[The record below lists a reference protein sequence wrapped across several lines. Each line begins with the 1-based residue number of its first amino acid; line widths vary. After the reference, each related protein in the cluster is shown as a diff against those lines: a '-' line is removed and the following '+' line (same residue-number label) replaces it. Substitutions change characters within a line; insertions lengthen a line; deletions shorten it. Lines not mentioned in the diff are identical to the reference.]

1 MPSYSPNPGQVRATA
16 LLTGPQ
22 RHTLLAGGARS
33 GKTFLLTR
41 AVVVRGLRADGSRHA
56 ILRFRG
62 NAARSSIALD
72 TLPKVMSV
80 CFPEVKLTEHRQ
92 DGFFELPNK
101 SQIWIGGLDDKE
113 RVEKILG
120 QEYCVDPD
128 AKILTDDLRWVPASS
143 LSVGDGLI
151 GFPEDINGHVT
162 LVPSRVERHEI
173 IQAERYR
180 IVTSRGATV
189 VSAQHKFVSLFD
201 DRRHKNLRL
210 LSWRKACDLSVGDF
224 IRYTTEPWESG
235 HDREDGWFAGML
247 DGEGW
252 ASRAARQVG
261 VAQCA
266 GTCLDALRE
275 WFRSHSIPYTEHV
288 NGGKEGAKGPCYQL
302 KASGLWPSLRLLGIA
317 RPKRLDGRA
326 IWEGCRAFT
335 AGGYDAEVLAI
346 EPLGVGPVVSMGT
359 SSKTFIADGFLGHN
373 CTLYLNECSQI
384 PYSSVVV
391 ARTRLA
397 QQVDGLKQRAYYD
410 LNPGGANHWT
420 NLEFG
425 QHVDPVSH
433 QPLSDPENYQ
443 RAFISPEENAD
454 NLSSEFL
461 DSLRNLPTKQRKRFF
476 EGEYIEEI
484 DGALWTIEML
494 DQHRAESRPEMKRIV
509 VAVDPSGCSGKED
522 ERSDEVGIIVAGV
535 GEDGCAYILEDLSG
549 RHGPSGWA
557 AIADG
562 AYERWDADSIVAE
575 VNYGGAMVAEVIR
588 AQNPRVPFREVR
600 ASRGKHVRAEPVATL
615 YAQGKVRHFGRFPRL
630 EDQLLAFSTA
640 GYTGDRSP
648 DRADAAVW
656 AISDLFPSVLSAERP
671 KLALPPLRKPG
682 NFGAQGWMAR

>member
-1 MPSYSPNPGQVRATA
+1 MQSYSPNPGQIRATA

-120 QEYCVDPD
+120 QEY
-128 AKILTDDLRWVPASS
+128 S
-143 LSVGDGLI
+143 
-151 GFPEDINGHVT
+151 
-162 LVPSRVERHEI
+162 
-173 IQAERYR
+173 
-180 IVTSRGATV
+180 
-189 VSAQHKFVSLFD
+189 
-201 DRRHKNLRL
+201 
-210 LSWRKACDLSVGDF
+210 
-224 IRYTTEPWESG
+224 
-235 HDREDGWFAGML
+235 
-247 DGEGW
+247 
-252 ASRAARQVG
+252 
-261 VAQCA
+261 
-266 GTCLDALRE
+266 
-275 WFRSHSIPYTEHV
+275 
-288 NGGKEGAKGPCYQL
+288 
-302 KASGLWPSLRLLGIA
+302 
-317 RPKRLDGRA
+317 
-326 IWEGCRAFT
+326 
-335 AGGYDAEVLAI
+335 
-346 EPLGVGPVVSMGT
+346 
-359 SSKTFIADGFLGHN
+359 
-373 CTLYLNECSQI
+373 TLYLNECSQI

-397 QQVDGLKQRAYYD
+397 QQVEGLKQRAYYD

-433 QPLSDPENYQ
+433 QPLSDPENYR

-557 AIADG
+557 AIADA
-562 AYERWDADSIVAE
+562 AYERWGADSIVAE